1 MECLNTGNQEEIH
14 ADIIV
19 DASGFGSKSI
29 AWLRE
34 YEIEVQEEKVRI
46 DLFYVTR
53 MFKLKENEKLDY
65 CNTLMSPSF
74 PDNPYGVLIQTIEDH
89 RYLLLS
95 VDMQMKKHHKQMENF
110 IILLKLINPS
120 CYRFS

>member
-1 MECLNTGNQEEIH
+1 M
-14 ADIIV
+14 
-19 DASGFGSKSI
+19 
-29 AWLRE
+29 
-34 YEIEVQEEKVRI
+34 QEEKVRI

-89 RYLLLS
+89 RYFVTFS
-95 VDMQMKKHHKQMENF
+95 GYANEKHHKQMENF
-110 IILLKLINPS
+110 IILLKTYQSLMLQIFLTKLWQFQISKRIKFLIKYVGDLISPQI
-120 CYRFS
+120 CQKDY

>member
-1 MECLNTGNQEEIH
+1 M
-14 ADIIV
+14 
-19 DASGFGSKSI
+19 
-29 AWLRE
+29 
-34 YEIEVQEEKVRI
+34 QEEKVRI

-89 RYLLLS
+89 RYFVTFS
-95 VDMQMKKHHKQMENF
+95 GYANEKAPQTDGEFYNF
-110 IILLKLINPS
+110 AKTYQSLMLQIFLTKLWQFQISKRIKFLIKYVGDLISPQI
-120 CYRFS
+120 CQKDY